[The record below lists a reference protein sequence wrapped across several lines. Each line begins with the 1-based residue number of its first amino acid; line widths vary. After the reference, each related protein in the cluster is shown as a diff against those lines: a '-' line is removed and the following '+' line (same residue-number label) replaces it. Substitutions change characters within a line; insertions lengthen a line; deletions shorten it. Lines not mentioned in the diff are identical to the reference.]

1 MDIGEFLKKNY
12 KFIIPIVILVFIL
25 IILLML
31 NSLKSLM
38 PESNRAELDRIRN
51 LKFDSIKEL
60 LEYYECEYINLENY
74 ISNLITFHH
83 PIAVGF
89 PSCILGMTVCLVRFA
104 EGLCEA
110 LVLKNQIT
118 IFYRISVDGFP

>member
-60 LEYYECEYINLENY
+60 LEYYECEYINL
-74 ISNLITFHH
+74 
-83 PIAVGF
+83 
-89 PSCILGMTVCLVRFA
+89 
-104 EGLCEA
+104 
-110 LVLKNQIT
+110 
-118 IFYRISVDGFP
+118 